1 MNSSVCL
8 LCEGCW
14 DVVENEAEKAPCPQG
29 GYSSTGWG
37 MRGGKQR
44 NKTITQINRS
54 SLSVMRKKN
63 KGLDSDGG
71 GELVEKVLFDELSD

>member
-1 MNSSVCL
+1 
-8 LCEGCW
+8 
-14 DVVENEAEKAPCPQG
+14 
-29 GYSSTGWG
+29 

-71 GELVEKVLFDELSD
+71 GELVEKVLFDELSDC